1 MPAIAKAW
9 VVAGNRRN
17 TKFCIAF
24 VVSEFSQ
31 TSNPQA
37 AEFDAFCFAHAEVGN
52 QARNISPT
60 VRAYSPFLFLKAD
73 PIIFKSNITQI
84 TRVTQITH
92 GIFTR
97 CCFFL
102 VALGL
107 NIPAHTISPAERAA
121 EAADTAAI
129 AGVTFSEESLRK
141 YMTAGSNMVTFKR
154 ADPTAWQNLRQ
165 KTSAA
170 NSVEAMAAAAD
181 AAPAAK
187 KAITSAGLT
196 SRLFFLMNFSIMQN
210 TAAADAIKK
219 GQPLP
224 KGTSAANVDAV
235 KNHVPEI
242 TALMK
247 QL

>member
-1 MPAIAKAW
+1 M
-9 VVAGNRRN
+9 
-17 TKFCIAF
+17 
-24 VVSEFSQ
+24 
-31 TSNPQA
+31 
-37 AEFDAFCFAHAEVGN
+37 
-52 QARNISPT
+52 
-60 VRAYSPFLFLKAD
+60 
-73 PIIFKSNITQI
+73 IFKSNITQI

-102 VALGL
+102 VAIGL
-107 NIPAHTISPAERAA
+107 IIPAHAISPAERAA
-121 EAADTAAI
+121 KTATEAADMTAI
-129 AGVTFSEESLRK
+129 AGVTLSEESLRK
-141 YMTAGSNMVTFKR
+141 YLTAGSNMVAFKK

-170 NSVEAMAAAAD
+170 DSVDAMAAAAD

-187 KAITSAGLT
+187 KAIASAGLT
-196 SRLFFLMNFSIMQN
+196 SRQFFLMNFSIMQN

-224 KGTSAANVDAV
+224 KDISAANVDVV

>member
-1 MPAIAKAW
+1 MPAVAKAW
-9 VVAGNRRN
+9 VAADDRRN
-17 TKFCIAF
+17 TKFCIGF

-60 VRAYSPFLFLKAD
+60 IRAYSPFLFLKAD
-73 PIIFKSNITQI
+73 PVIFKSNITQI

-107 NIPAHTISPAERAA
+107 NIPAHAISPAERAA

-129 AGVTFSEESLRK
+129 AGVTLSEEFLRE
-141 YMTAGSNMVTFKR
+141 YMTAGSNMVTFKK

-170 NSVEAMAAAAD
+170 NSVDAMAAAAD

-196 SRLFFLMNFSIMQN
+196 SHRPGSPAGNS
-210 TAAADAIKK
+210 
-219 GQPLP
+219 
-224 KGTSAANVDAV
+224 S
-235 KNHVPEI
+235 
-242 TALMK
+242 
-247 QL
+247 

>member
-9 VVAGNRRN
+9 VVAGDRRN
-17 TKFCIAF
+17 TKFCIGF

-60 VRAYSPFLFLKAD
+60 IRAYSPFLFLKAD
-73 PIIFKSNITQI
+73 PVIFKSNITQI

-102 VALGL
+102 FALGL

-129 AGVTFSEESLRK
+129 AGVTLSEESLRK